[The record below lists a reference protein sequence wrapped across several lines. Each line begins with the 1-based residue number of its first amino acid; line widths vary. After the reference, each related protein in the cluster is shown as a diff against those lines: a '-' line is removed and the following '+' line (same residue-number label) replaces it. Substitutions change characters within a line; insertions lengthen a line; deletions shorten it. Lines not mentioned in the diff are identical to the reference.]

1 MSSSLVL
8 AEASG
13 CNSNFVPAL
22 NVGSLGVKSMSVI
35 RPHVVAQCSA
45 MDPDVVDTLSLLAP
59 MFVESTAQLPSPE
72 GEVLGSRLTNNPSG
86 QRQPLTP
93 REQAGRDRRGVGVGG
108 LQPC

>member
-1 MSSSLVL
+1 MVHGVDRLRNIGATTAVAVTIHVAKNDNTELLYVMGCHLQLLKWVL
-8 AEASG
+8 YGS
-13 CNSNFVPAL
+13 V

-72 GEVLGSRLTNNPSG
+72 VSVVR
-86 QRQPLTP
+86 
-93 REQAGRDRRGVGVGG
+93 
-108 LQPC
+108 